1 MYHVLI
7 LGPEIKDKGFVERDK
22 LRDNMVKYLDNL
34 GIRFVEYHWIWND
47 NRIQLLVGSY
57 NSLFDAKKWISFFI
71 KRKGKGRVVE
81 GMLV

>member
-34 GIRFVEYHWIWND
+34 GIRFVEYHWI
-47 NRIQLLVGSY
+47 
-57 NSLFDAKKWISFFI
+57 
-71 KRKGKGRVVE
+71 
-81 GMLV
+81 

>member
-7 LGPEIKDKGFVERDK
+7 LGPEIKDKGFVGRDK

-47 NRIQLLVGSY
+47 TRIQLLVGSY
-57 NSLFDAKKWISFFI
+57 NSLFDAREWISFFI
-71 KRKGKGRVVE
+71 KNKFNVRIVE
-81 GMLV
+81 DILV